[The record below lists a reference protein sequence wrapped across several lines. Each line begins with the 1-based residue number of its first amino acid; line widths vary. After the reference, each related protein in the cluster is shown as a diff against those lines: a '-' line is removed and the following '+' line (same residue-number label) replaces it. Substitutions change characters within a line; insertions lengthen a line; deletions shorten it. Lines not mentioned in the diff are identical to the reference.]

1 MIDRRWHSII
11 LEVRLF
17 RGAECDTD
25 HYLVVEKV
33 RETLA
38 VCNQATQYFDMERC
52 NLRKLSELEISKRVR
67 LRSQTGLQLWR
78 T

>member
-1 MIDRRWHSII
+1 MIDRRLHSNI
-11 LEVRLF
+11 LDVQFF

-25 HYLVVEKV
+25 HYMVAAKV
-33 RETLA
+33 RETSA
-38 VCNQATQYFDMERC
+38 VSKQETQDFEVERF
-52 NLRKLSELEISKRVR
+52 NIGKLSELEISKQVR